1 MANPRSI
8 LCLSCGAKTA
18 LLEIGAP
25 PEKCESCKRLLF
37 PDHTTVVRRRDASPK
52 KNKLRKARRADTIL
66 GR

>member
-1 MANPRSI
+1 MAPRSI

-37 PDHTTVVRRRDASPK
+37 PDHVAVIRKRASAPK
-52 KNKLRKARRADTIL
+52 KKSPARKIRRADTIL